1 MNDPEKVSMH
11 RKLKLIVAM
20 CQNRGIGNNNSIPWK
35 IKKDL
40 IISELSLLSALLLMT
55 LMF

>member
-1 MNDPEKVSMH
+1 MH

-20 CQNRGIGNNNSIPWK
+20 CQGRGIGNNNSIPWK

-40 IISELSLLSALLLMT
+40 IYYMVNFQLIYDVIYGLKRA
-55 LMF
+55 